1 MYNYSIADLEKLSG
15 IKSHTIR
22 IWEKRYSLVV
32 PNRTDTN
39 IRSYNDDQLKKIL
52 NVSLLIKNG
61 HKISKVAAFSPEQ
74 ISESVRK
81 ITTLS
86 DGFEPYI
93 NYFVI
98 SSVQFD
104 EPLFQKTYDELASE
118 YDLALIYESVFI
130 PTLRRIGTLW
140 SSGELFPA
148 QEHFLS
154 NLIKQKFYH
163 AIEAVPKSSRV
174 SKKAFLFLP
183 PWEDHDFALLYSN
196 LVLKKIGF
204 DVINVGKT
212 ISYESIIQCIHKIK
226 PDMLFT
232 TFIVGQKVT
241 VLQKFCDDIKSNSS
255 CKLFYAGNP
264 DLLRLV
270 NTQGKV
276 FFSLNDFDSYF
287 SNLSFSS

>member
-1 MYNYSIADLEKLSG
+1 MYSYSIADLEKLSG

-61 HKISKVAAFSPEQ
+61 HKISKVASFSPEE
-74 ISESVRK
+74 ISNSVRK
-81 ITTLS
+81 LTKS
-86 DGFEPYI
+86 SEGFDPYI
-93 NYFVI
+93 NSFVI
-98 SSVQFD
+98 SSIQFD
-104 EPLFQKTYDELASE
+104 EPLFQNTFDELSAD
-118 YDLALIYESVFI
+118 YDLSVIYENIFI

-148 QEHFLS
+148 QEHFIS

-163 AIEAVPKSSRV
+163 AIESVPKSCRV
-174 SKKAFLFLP
+174 NKKAFLFLP
-183 PWEDHDFALLYSN
+183 PWEDHDFALLYAN
-196 LVLKKIGF
+196 LILKKIGF
-204 DVINVGKT
+204 DVVNVGKT
-212 ISYESIIQCIHKIK
+212 ISYDSILQCIDKIK

-241 VLQKFCDDIKSNSS
+241 LLQKFCDDIKTNSS
-255 CKLFYAGNP
+255 CKLFYAGNA

-276 FFSLNDFDSYF
+276 FFSLNEFDSYF
-287 SNLSFSS
+287 SNLSFAS

>member
-93 NYFVI
+93 NSFVI
-98 SSVQFD
+98 CSVQFD

-130 PTLRRIGTLW
+130 PTLRKIGTLW
-140 SSGELFPA
+140 LSGELFPA

-212 ISYESIIQCIHKIK
+212 ISHESIIQCIHKIK